1 MNKLSEIALSNLIG
15 VATGLSTS
23 FLSWWVLFHV
33 IVPRI
38 QFSKSISKRKSK
50 DHAGHDYRV
59 KILNSGRRSIVGVEC
74 IARLIIDWEG
84 KKNWKAFYIPMNPAG
99 ERKTE
104 LPKIIKNGNRVLI
117 LYVSLIQGIRKS
129 GIVPDHIKLAAEEG
143 SLELEAILSLGAN
156 AKLKIYVSG
165 YDEFSG
171 ARKVFESRFY
181 SYMDIVYGKFGEL
194 EVIPSATSPAHE
206 YVETSDEQPDSML
219 FNDADAEYPEQGSL
233 L

>member
-1 MNKLSEIALSNLIG
+1 MNRLSEIVISNLTG
-15 VATGLSTS
+15 VAAGLGTS

-38 QFSKSISKRKSK
+38 EFSNKISKRRSR

-59 KILNSGRRSIVGVEC
+59 KILNLGRRSIVGVEC

-84 KKNWKAFYIPMNPAG
+84 KNNWKAFYIPMNPAG

-104 LPKIIKNGNRVLI
+104 LPKIKKNGNRVLI

-129 GIVPDHIKLAAEEG
+129 GNVPDHIKMAAEEG
-143 SLELEAILSLGAN
+143 TLELEAILSLGAN

-171 ARKVFESRFY
+171 ARKVFESDFY
-181 SYMDIVYGKFGEL
+181 SCTDIVHGKFSEL
-194 EVIPSATSPAHE
+194 EVIPSGVAPAHE
-206 YVETSDEQPDSML
+206 YVESRSEQPDSIL
-219 FNDADAEYPEQGSL
+219 VNNTDAEYPEEGSL